1 MAWCRQ
7 ATSHYLSQ
15 CWPRS
20 LSPYDV
26 TRPQWVNSPPTPP
39 PPPPPGQ
46 NGRHFA
52 DDIFTC
58 IFVSERFC
66 VLTKF
71 SLYIFIYPDVTMPIV
86 YQSKVLQAHL
96 TLHLS
101 CFEWI
106 LVIQNILTEWFR
118 EWWIKPASF
127 CNEAVNIE
135 IRCFKSA
142 LMKSRH
148 MARLLLV
155 NIHCNVF
162 ENFVWKM
169 HVCSFSIFNVLTYWG
184 RVTPQSV
191 NVLTTP
197 VLPLPLKLITFR
209 LLGAKLFS
217 HYQCWFIIWTFGNF
231 TEICVQHK
239 ELLFQ

>member
-1 MAWCRQ
+1 MPLDLTDDKSVLVMGMAWCRQ

-26 TRPQWVNSPPTPP
+26 TTPTPHPHPHPPPPHPPTPTP
-39 PPPPPGQ
+39 PKPPSHPHPTPPPPPGQ

-52 DDIFTC
+52 DDIFRC

-71 SLYIFIYPDVTMPIV
+71 SLYIFIYPVVTMPIV
-86 YQSKVLQAHL
+86 YQTKVLQAHL

-101 CFEWI
+101 RFQWI

-142 LMKSRH
+142 QMKSRH

-162 ENFVWKM
+162 RELRMGNA
-169 HVCSFSIFNVLTYWG
+169 C
-184 RVTPQSV
+184 
-191 NVLTTP
+191 
-197 VLPLPLKLITFR
+197 
-209 LLGAKLFS
+209 LF
-217 HYQCWFIIWTFGNF
+217 F
-231 TEICVQHK
+231 
-239 ELLFQ
+239 